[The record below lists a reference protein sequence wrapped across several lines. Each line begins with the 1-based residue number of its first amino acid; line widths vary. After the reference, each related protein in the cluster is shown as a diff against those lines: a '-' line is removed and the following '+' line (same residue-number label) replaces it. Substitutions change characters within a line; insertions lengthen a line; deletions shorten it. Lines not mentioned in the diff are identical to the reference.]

1 MRGTNARKL
10 LVQPRPI
17 KGANYPKTFVVVY
30 FYRLSI
36 DFYKFLEPGLLS
48 SYGKSNNS
56 KFGKTLFLKYRI
68 NRKGEDSKDLSEE
81 DKAFIYSLNE
91 KIDTSHYFS
100 TFFNIFNCV
109 FII

>member
-1 MRGTNARKL
+1 M
-10 LVQPRPI
+10 I
-17 KGANYPKTFVVVY
+17 FFYSVVVE
-30 FYRLSI
+30 
-36 DFYKFLEPGLLS
+36 LERRGLLS

-91 KIDTSHYFS
+91 KIDTSYYFS